1 MCSIYERHMKKMKRW
16 SQIYEWSKRVRTYL
30 EEDFSSSS
38 LDEEDVIVRRVTER
52 LSDPDYLRG
61 KGQEQ
66 GRFDAEAAFR
76 KLRRRNSRRVM
87 IRVGSVAA
95 VLVLIVGII
104 VLYKGNFSHEKNVS
118 KLTQG
123 VIPALQ
129 PGTNKAILHL
139 ADGRELVLND
149 ALRAKI
155 ETKEGVVEVDSMGVV
170 YGIKV
175 DSMATE
181 KVQEYHV
188 MTIPRG
194 GEFHLTLA
202 DGTQVWLNSETEL
215 RFPVYFA
222 GGERKVYL
230 KGEAYF
236 DVTEDAARPFVVE
249 TSMGDIKVLGTAFNV
264 SVYDERTMA
273 ATLEK
278 GSICYLKDSRKGVL
292 IKPGEQLVCTE
303 GSDLPV
309 VRKVNTRLYTA
320 WKDNLFCFEE
330 QYLDQIMLT
339 LARWYD
345 FQVKFESEELKKL
358 ELSGTLDKYSD
369 IQPLLRLFEL
379 GTGVKFEIQ
388 NKVIY
393 VRKVK

>member
-1 MCSIYERHMKKMKRW
+1 M
-16 SQIYEWSKRVRTYL
+16 

-38 LDEEDVIVRRVTER
+38 LDEEDIIVRRVTER

-66 GRFDAEAAFR
+66 GRFDAETAFR

-95 VLVLIVGII
+95 VLVLIVGIV
-104 VLYKGNFSHEKNVS
+104 VLYKGDFSQEKNVL

-123 VIPALQ
+123 VIPALL

-175 DSMATE
+175 DSVATE

-215 RFPVYFA
+215 RFPVHFA

-249 TSMGDIKVLGTAFNV
+249 TSMGDIKVLGTSFNV
-264 SVYDERTMA
+264 MTYRGRTITTLVEGKVCLTYKDESVLMVPDRQAEVIAETGKILMREVDA
-273 ATLEK
+273 RNFTL
-278 GSICYLKDSRKGVL
+278 
-292 IKPGEQLVCTE
+292 
-303 GSDLPV
+303 
-309 VRKVNTRLYTA
+309 
-320 WKDNLFCFEE
+320 WKDGVFYFENAALE
-330 QYLDQIMLT
+330 TIAERLSQ
-339 LARWYD
+339 WYD
-345 FQVKFESEELKKL
+345 VNIVFNDEALKQLRYSVEMKRYNNIQDLLTKIEKTQKVKFLIQGKSIYIHKWL
-358 ELSGTLDKYSD
+358 ETYD
-369 IQPLLRLFEL
+369 LLE
-379 GTGVKFEIQ
+379 
-388 NKVIY
+388 
-393 VRKVK
+393 

>member
-1 MCSIYERHMKKMKRW
+1 
-16 SQIYEWSKRVRTYL
+16 
-30 EEDFSSSS
+30 
-38 LDEEDVIVRRVTER
+38 
-52 LSDPDYLRG
+52 
-61 KGQEQ
+61 
-66 GRFDAEAAFR
+66 
-76 KLRRRNSRRVM
+76 M

-95 VLVLIVGII
+95 VFALILGGV
-104 VLYKGNFSHEKNVS
+104 VLYKGHFSQEKKVPE
-118 KLTQG
+118 LTRRITS
-123 VIPALQ
+123 VLQ
-129 PGTNKAILHL
+129 PGANKAVLHL

-149 ALRAKI
+149 ASRAKV
-155 ETKEGVVEVDSMGVV
+155 ETREGMVEVDSMGVI

-175 DSMATE
+175 DSKSTE
-181 KVQEYHV
+181 REQAYHV
-188 MTIPRG
+188 MSIPRG

-215 RFPVYFA
+215 RFPVHFA
-222 GGERKVYL
+222 GRERNVYL

-236 DVTEDAARPFVVE
+236 DVAKDSAHPFVVK

-264 SVYDERTMA
+264 SVYDERMMA

-278 GSICYLKDSRKGVL
+278 GSICYLKDTRNGVL
-292 IKPGEQLVCTE
+292 IKPGEQLISTE

-330 QYLDQIMLT
+330 QHLDQIMST

-379 GTGVKFEIQ
+379 GTDVRFEIQ